1 MKKIVVIGGGTM
13 GLDIAHTFARSGNQV
28 IVREINEEF
37 AAKAKDRLTA
47 TLEKLVAKDGSL
59 YSAEEVYIGRF

>member
-28 IVREINEEF
+28 IVREINDEF
-37 AAKAKDRLTA
+37 ANKARTVWSPLWRSWSPRERWTRPRRLRSWA
-47 TLEKLVAKDGSL
+47 T
-59 YSAEEVYIGRF
+59 